1 MGSRLKGSRCV
12 PAPPT
17 HRNTYA
23 IERTTEEEN
32 SYRCLERFD
41 LEARDDESIRRGVL
55 ETMDR
60 KEGQRRER
68 RKCVWSVRSKRN
80 GKEYHSS
87 EKEKEEMGLNFKAT
101 SRNIRCLFSS
111 FFFSPPSFSLPSI
124 PVPSI
129 CLKDRPFCFLF
140 SYPPRPSWPQ
150 DLMRAPFNQHVEKK
164 EVKDF
169 GRESSRCLATANR
182 TSSILTNHD

>member
-111 FFFSPPSFSLPSI
+111 FFFSPPLSLFPPS
-124 PVPSI
+124 
-129 CLKDRPFCFLF
+129 PF
-140 SYPPRPSWPQ
+140 PPFVSRI
-150 DLMRAPFNQHVEKK
+150 APFA
-164 EVKDF
+164 F
-169 GRESSRCLATANR
+169 FFPTLLGLPGRR
-182 TSSILTNHD
+182 T

>member
-17 HRNTYA
+17 HRNIYA

-60 KEGQRRER
+60 KEGQRRGRRER

-111 FFFSPPSFSLPSI
+111 FFFSPLFLSSLHPRSLHLSQGSPLLLSFFLPS
-124 PVPSI
+124 SA
-129 CLKDRPFCFLF
+129 FLAAGPNA
-140 SYPPRPSWPQ
+140 SPIQPARREKGGKGLWPG
-150 DLMRAPFNQHVEKK
+150 V
-164 EVKDF
+164 
-169 GRESSRCLATANR
+169 
-182 TSSILTNHD
+182 

>member
-17 HRNTYA
+17 HRNIYA

-60 KEGQRRER
+60 KEGQRRGRRGGSVCGRFEVKEMERNTTAR
-68 RKCVWSVRSKRN
+68 RKRKKRW
-80 GKEYHSS
+80 G
-87 EKEKEEMGLNFKAT
+87 
-101 SRNIRCLFSS
+101 
-111 FFFSPPSFSLPSI
+111 
-124 PVPSI
+124 
-129 CLKDRPFCFLF
+129 
-140 SYPPRPSWPQ
+140 
-150 DLMRAPFNQHVEKK
+150 
-164 EVKDF
+164 
-169 GRESSRCLATANR
+169 
-182 TSSILTNHD
+182 